1 MADVGFDGVNKIITV
16 NTGITEIT
24 VNDVYSRWKDW
35 VLEDDNA
42 KFLEALSVL
51 GGDPITNV
59 QSVGTTYFLENGWK
73 MRPDEVNHTLSVDGN
88 LFTRDGSDQFIT
100 TIGTFQVLVN
110 LSTSNLID
118 TIIAAGAD
126 ADSVWSVLL
135 TAITTP
141 DSVGEHVKSKL
152 LTQNKFLALKD

>member
-24 VNDVYSRWKDW
+24 ITDVYSRWKDW
-35 VLEDDNA
+35 VQLSDNS
-42 KFLEALSVL
+42 KFLEAISVL

-73 MRPDEVNHTLSVDGN
+73 MRPDEANHTLQVDGN

-100 TIGTFQVLVN
+100 TIGTFQVLIN

-126 ADSVWSVLL
+126 ANSVWNVLL
-135 TAITTP
+135 TSIMTA
-141 DSVGEHVKSKL
+141 DSIGEHVKDKI
-152 LTQNKFLALKD
+152 LTRNKFLGLKD